1 MPVSDVLTF
10 TFAYMNIVAY
20 TDKKWMDIFMALPNI
35 LKNLE
40 LPVVAAPLFIVS
52 GPDLVIAQCKAG
64 IIGSFPALNARPA
77 EELEKW
83 IIRIKLELEQYQKE
97 NPDKKVAPF
106 AVNQI
111 CHPSNNRLKHDMQ
124 VCVKHEVPIIITSLQ
139 ANKMVYDATHSYGG
153 IILHDVTNLRHSRKA
168 LSMGADGLIAVCA
181 GAGGHAGTLSP
192 FALIPELREMHD
204 GPLLVSGSIATGG
217 SVAAAQAMGGDLAYI
232 GTRFIAS
239 KEANASMEYKNEIVE
254 STGEDIVYSN
264 LFTGVH
270 GNYLKGSIEKA
281 GMDPDN
287 LPSSDKTAMN
297 FGSGGNTDAKAWKD
311 IWGAGQ
317 GVGSVHSAP
326 SVQEIVDSMKKE
338 YEAAIKKFSA

>member
-1 MPVSDVLTF
+1 MS
-10 TFAYMNIVAY
+10 
-20 TDKKWMDIFMALPNI
+20 LPPI
-35 LKNLE
+35 LSRLE
-40 LPVVAAPLFIVS
+40 LPVVAAPMFIVS

-64 IIGSFPALNARPA
+64 IVGSFPALNARPP
-77 EELEKW
+77 ELLEKW
-83 IIRIKLELEQYQKE
+83 IVRIKLELEQYQAE

-111 CHPSNNRLKHDMQ
+111 CHASNNRLEHDME
-124 VCVKHEVPIIITSLQ
+124 VCKKHEVPIIITSLQ
-139 ANKMVYDATHSYGG
+139 ASKMVYDATHSYGG
-153 IILHDVTNLRHSRKA
+153 IVLHDVVNIRHSKKA

-181 GAGGHAGTLSP
+181 GAGGHAGRLSP
-192 FALIPELREMHD
+192 FALIPEIRQFHD
-204 GPLLVSGSIATGG
+204 GPLLLSGSISTGG
-217 SVAAAQAMGGDLAYI
+217 SVAAAQAMGADLAYI

-239 KEANASMEYKNEIVE
+239 EEANAEQGYKEEIIE
-254 STGEDIVYSN
+254 SAGEDIVYSS

-281 GMDPDN
+281 GLDPNN
-287 LPSSDKTAMN
+287 LPEADKTAMN

-326 SVQEIVDSMKKE
+326 PIADIVNEMKAE
-338 YEAAIKKFSA
+338 YEAAKKRIVV